1 MQSPFRPDL
10 FRGKTLFITGGATG
24 IGYGISEAFAR
35 HGARVALM
43 SRKEESL
50 SSAAKR
56 LSEAGAAEVTYHAG
70 DVRDAER
77 VEEIAQQLFDAGGV
91 DVLVNCA
98 AGNFLSPFAA
108 MSKNAWT
115 SVIDIV
121 LNGTAN
127 VSRSVGGR
135 MVDAQRGDASVVNIV
150 AGYAWTGAPLVS
162 HSGAA
167 KAGVLNLTRSLA
179 VEWAPHVRVNAVSP
193 GPIAGT
199 EGVKRLALGAD
210 ADEDGTSTRMV
221 PLQRLGEPREIG
233 DACLFLA
240 SPAAAYVTGVCLPV
254 DGGQDAWGP
263 FGAMFQRSGSD

>member
-1 MQSPFRPDL
+1 MQQSPFRSDL
-10 FRGKTLFITGGATG
+10 FAGKTLFITGGASG

-35 HGARVALM
+35 HGARVVVM
-43 SRKEESL
+43 SRKEEKL
-50 SSAAKR
+50 QEACKR
-56 LSEAGAAEVTYHAG
+56 LEPLASVAPEYRVG

-77 VEEIAQQLFDAGGV
+77 VEEVARELFETGGGV

-98 AGNFLSPFAA
+98 AGNFLTPFAA

-127 VSRSVGGR
+127 VSRSFGNR
-135 MVDAQRGDASVVNIV
+135 MFDAQKGDASVVNIV

-179 VEWAPHVRVNAVSP
+179 VEWAPHVRCNAVSP

-199 EGVKRLALGAD
+199 EGVKRLMGDAGLG
-210 ADEDGTSTRMV
+210 EQTTRSV
-221 PLQRLGEPREIG
+221 PLQRLGEASEIG
-233 DACLFLA
+233 AACLFLA
-240 SPAAAYVTGVCLPV
+240 SPAASYVTGACLPV

-263 FGAMFQRSGSD
+263 FGTLFQQAGQ

>member
-1 MQSPFRPDL
+1 MQSAFRPDL
-10 FRGKTLFITGGATG
+10 FDGKTVLVTGGATG
-24 IGYGISEAFAR
+24 IGYGISEAFVR
-35 HGARVALM
+35 HGARVVLL
-43 SRKEESL
+43 SRKEEKL
-50 SSAAKR
+50 QEACKR
-56 LSEAGAAEVTYHAG
+56 LDALGRAPTCYHVA
-70 DVRDAER
+70 DVRDADR
-77 VEEIAQQLFDAGGV
+77 VEVIAERMFSEGGV
-91 DVLVNCA
+91 DVLVNGA
-98 AGNFLSPFAA
+98 AGNFVTPFAG

-127 VSRSVGGR
+127 LSRSFGNR
-135 MVDAQRGDASVVNIV
+135 MFDAQKGDASVINIV

-179 VEWAPHVRVNAVSP
+179 VEWAPHVRCNAVSP

-199 EGVKRLALGAD
+199 EGVKRLAEDVGLGD
-210 ADEDGTSTRMV
+210 AMKETV
-221 PLQRLGEPREIG
+221 PLRRLGTPSEIG

-263 FGAMFQRSGSD
+263 FGSLFQRMQG